1 MTRELLDI
9 ILKHLRTLKALG
21 RPTDYW
27 DDLIIHLI
35 ICKLDVV
42 TSKAWKLSIKG
53 KELPDL
59 KSLKEF
65 LTLGCQALESVHGR
79 FYNSITS
86 SITSKHNSNLRSTSV
101 ANVTTSNLSC
111 VVCKENHSI
120 YHCKEFLNLSVEN
133 RIKAKKA
140 HLCLNCLRSNTH
152 QAQVCNSSM
161 CRKCGKKHNT

>member
-42 TSKAWKLSIKG
+42 TSKAWELSIKG

-59 KSLKEF
+59 KSLIEF
-65 LTLGCQALESVHGR
+65 LMPDRILELSGARHWNQYMVD
-79 FYNSITS
+79 FIIT
-86 SITSKHNSNLRSTSV
+86 
-101 ANVTTSNLSC
+101 
-111 VVCKENHSI
+111 
-120 YHCKEFLNLSVEN
+120 
-133 RIKAKKA
+133 
-140 HLCLNCLRSNTH
+140 
-152 QAQVCNSSM
+152 
-161 CRKCGKKHNT
+161 